1 MAKNKITRFGDS
13 GHQLV
18 DEDGKTRIIKQ
29 FKPGPHVEALEKL
42 VLRHAEQAA
51 REFAEEPIDVRAV
64 LRHHALQG
72 HLHGWVHARTRVEDT
87 AEV

>member
-29 FKPGPHVEALEKL
+29 FKPGP
-42 VLRHAEQAA
+42 QAKKKVN
-51 REFAEEPIDVRAV
+51 DVNVQVYRGD
-64 LRHHALQG
+64 LNFHPRPLTYS
-72 HLHGWVHARTRVEDT
+72 LF
-87 AEV
+87 